1 MKTSKTLAIE
11 NLTGNDFDM
20 QDLVQFQK
28 LLKGA

>member
-1 MKTSKTLAIE
+1 MNTNKAPAIE

-20 QDLVQFQK
+20 QDLAQFQT